1 MECPICFDQ
10 ITNVNCVTTEC
21 GHHFHTSCLMK
32 NTAINGY
39 GCPYCRTVMAEEPID
54 NGDDDYSS
62 FGFNDDDDDDDE
74 SYFREEEEEYTLE
87 SFRWFNQRINDEEL
101 EGDEEEYQNMIAEEK
116 AGEEED
122 KVIFEENKEQVNDV
136 INEIKKINNLT
147 YDELLTAFLYKNH
160 HCFRHNAYGRDVFH
174 KVSSTTNDVGSRI
187 LINENV
193 SALL

>member
-1 MECPICFDQ
+1 MKMECPICFDQ

-32 NTAINGY
+32 NTAMNGY

-62 FGFNDDDDDDDE
+62 FGFNDDDDE
-74 SYFREEEEEYTLE
+74 SYLREEDEEYTLE
-87 SFRWFNQRINDEEL
+87 SFRWFNQRLNGEEL

-122 KVIFEENKEQVNDV
+122 KVIFEENKEQVIDV
-136 INEIKKINNLT
+136 IYEIKKINNLS

-160 HCFRHNAYGRDVFH
+160 HCFRYNAYGKDIFR

-187 LINENV
+187 LINDDTV
-193 SALL
+193 ALL